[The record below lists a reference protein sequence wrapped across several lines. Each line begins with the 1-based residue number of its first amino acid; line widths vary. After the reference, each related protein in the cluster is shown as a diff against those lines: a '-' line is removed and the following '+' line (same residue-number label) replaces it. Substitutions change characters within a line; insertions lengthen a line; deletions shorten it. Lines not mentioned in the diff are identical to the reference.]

1 MTVIVNTAWKHPK
14 NIDWDKMQQ
23 DLTEGMKNS
32 VSGMHVQWFEI
43 DETTHGSV
51 ASFPSQVA
59 YEKNLSLLEKS
70 RKESIDEMGI
80 SMIYEV
86 VGPVRAEAKS

>member
-1 MTVIVNTAWKHPK
+1 M
-14 NIDWDKMQQ
+14 DR
-23 DLTEGMKNS
+23 
-32 VSGMHVQWFEI
+32 
-43 DETTHGSV
+43 
-51 ASFPSQVA
+51 FPVFLSQVA

-86 VGPVRAEAKS
+86 VGPVKAEAKS